1 MCSNWL
7 LMKIEEDEGGRPR
20 RIYSI
25 GKRQSHR
32 KSSLRKPMIKVPP
45 LASFICVPSTV
56 PSLLFF
62 IEQRIWKSSDKKI
75 KWKMDIRRKSY
86 TSSNDSV
93 NFCLLGGCFILYLLI
108 ERYGNRHRDLVPN
121 GKTVTERYR
130 DEGV

>member
-56 PSLLFF
+56 PSSL
-62 IEQRIWKSSDKKI
+62 I
-75 KWKMDIRRKSY
+75 KMDLVFLHILVVILLDLLQVLPSRRI
-86 TSSNDSV
+86 NP
-93 NFCLLGGCFILYLLI
+93 LLQDIMA
-108 ERYGNRHRDLVPN
+108 
-121 GKTVTERYR
+121 
-130 DEGV
+130 DEMPAFPR

>member
-25 GKRQSHR
+25 ATVSQEIKPERQMQCR
-32 KSSLRKPMIKVPP
+32 
-45 LASFICVPSTV
+45 LAQEFDPRFQSRVIGIIT
-56 PSLLFF
+56 
-62 IEQRIWKSSDKKI
+62 SSDKKI

-93 NFCLLGGCFILYLLI
+93 NFCLLGDRFILYLLI
-108 ERYGNRHRDLVPN
+108 ERYGNRHRDLVSV